1 MRSSVVLLLI
11 LYSALAP
18 ARDPFQPLAPAIC
31 HTVVTSVEGWR
42 LQGIVGT
49 PQRYVAWLRSPQG
62 KSIRLTEQM
71 LLPFSSWRVQ
81 QVTSRTLRLH
91 ADQSCSAQ
99 QITLQIKGGF
109 YATDEGMDT
118 VAAMADRAT
127 ARQ

>member
-11 LYSALAP
+11 LYSALAL
-18 ARDPFQPLAPAIC
+18 ARDPFQPVAPAIC

-42 LQGIVGT
+42 LQGIIGT

-81 QVTSRTLRLH
+81 QITSRTLRLH

-118 VAAMADRAT
+118 VTAMADRAT